1 MKMFGRVL
9 GSAAVLLAV
18 SASAARA
25 DAVGGL
31 VSGTPYCGGNAF
43 STCATITSISYTGGV
58 VTLTVQNTSGNA
70 GSVFTAIGLANIG
83 GTFTVTNFTSSSANF
98 VQGTN
103 GLSGAGIQP
112 TVIGGTS
119 ISPPSQTGL
128 TDGQSVTFTFTLSGT
143 PDLSDLQL
151 AIHDQGGSP
160 GGQCAPSTK
169 LVVSGGMA
177 NKIDPLCGTTT
188 VPEPMTMSLL
198 ATGLVGMGGMGAFKR
213 RRRAA

>member
-25 DAVGGL
+25 DLGSL
-31 VSGTPYCGGNAF
+31 VNGTKYCGGNTF
-43 STCATITSISYTGGV
+43 QTCATVNSVSFVGGV
-58 VTLTVQNTSGNA
+58 VTLTVTNTSGKA

-83 GTFTVTNFTSSSANF
+83 GTFAVTNFTTSLPTRF
-98 VQGTN
+98 EQGTN
-103 GLSGAGIQP
+103 SLSGAGIISP
-112 TVIGGTS
+112 VIGANAQ
-119 ISPPSQTGL
+119 SPPPANGL
-128 TDGQSVTFTFTLSGT
+128 HNLETVTFTFTLSGN
-143 PDLSDLQL
+143 PDFTNVQL
-151 AIHDQGGSP
+151 AIHDQGG
-160 GGQCAPSTK
+160 APEGCESSTK
-169 LVVSGGMA
+169 LVVTGGVA
-177 NKIDPLCGTTT
+177 NTAVCGPTTT

>member
-1 MKMFGRVL
+1 MKMLGRVL

-25 DAVGGL
+25 DLGGL
-31 VSGTPYCGGNAF
+31 VNGTQYCGGNAF

-83 GTFTVTNFTSSSANF
+83 GTFSLTNSTSSSASF
-98 VQGTN
+98 QPGTT
-103 GLSGAGIQP
+103 GLSGAGIQNA
-112 TVIGGTS
+112 VIGFNAVP
-119 ISPPSQTGL
+119 PPSSTGL
-128 TDGQSVTFTFTLSGT
+128 TNGQSVTFTFTLSGT

-169 LVVSGGMA
+169 LVVSGGMGNA
-177 NKIDPLCGTTT
+177 TDPLCGTTT